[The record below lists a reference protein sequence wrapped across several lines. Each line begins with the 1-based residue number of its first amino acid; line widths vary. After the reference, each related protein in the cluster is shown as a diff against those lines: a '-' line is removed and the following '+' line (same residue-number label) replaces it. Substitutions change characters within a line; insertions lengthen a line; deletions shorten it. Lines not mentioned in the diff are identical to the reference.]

1 MLKACLI
8 DDEELALK
16 YLEKL
21 LLETHEIDVIGT
33 FLEPK
38 EFLRTV
44 TEAKPDVVFLDIEMA
59 MMNGLE
65 LAEEI
70 QMINPSIQIIF
81 VTAYEMYAVKA
92 FELNALDYIVKPLQR
107 QRIAGTVARIKERY
121 METNKLESEPV
132 SAPVICSFGQLQIFA
147 GDRLL
152 ETKWRTLKAKELFA
166 YIVQHHKFPI
176 PKYDLTEIFWSS
188 LPWEK
193 ANSQLYSA
201 IYQIRKVLKGSN
213 VPVKIINNGEYY
225 GIELNETELEKEIWE
240 KRVAAAL
247 LMEKTSLETAF
258 ALLDDYKGPYLQ
270 DIPYEWA
277 VNERERLKEIWQ
289 QLIKRARVEI
299 KQLTDPEEAEFAK
312 TRLKSL
318 ISGHFESEKELESVF
333 NKF

>member
-132 SAPVICSFGQLQIFA
+132 SAPVICSFGQLQIF
-147 GDRLL
+147 G
-152 ETKWRTLKAKELFA
+152 WR
-166 YIVQHHKFPI
+166 Q
-176 PKYDLTEIFWSS
+176 
-188 LPWEK
+188 
-193 ANSQLYSA
+193 
-201 IYQIRKVLKGSN
+201 
-213 VPVKIINNGEYY
+213 
-225 GIELNETELEKEIWE
+225 
-240 KRVAAAL
+240 AA
-247 LMEKTSLETAF
+247 
-258 ALLDDYKGPYLQ
+258 
-270 DIPYEWA
+270 
-277 VNERERLKEIWQ
+277 
-289 QLIKRARVEI
+289 
-299 KQLTDPEEAEFAK
+299 
-312 TRLKSL
+312 
-318 ISGHFESEKELESVF
+318 
-333 NKF
+333 